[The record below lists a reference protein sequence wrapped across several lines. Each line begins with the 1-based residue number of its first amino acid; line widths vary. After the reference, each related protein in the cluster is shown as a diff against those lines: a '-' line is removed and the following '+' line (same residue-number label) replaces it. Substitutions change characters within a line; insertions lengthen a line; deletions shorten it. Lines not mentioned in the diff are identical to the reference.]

1 MFRSRLL
8 IASVILLS
16 ISTLRMSGQSG
27 SPSQSN
33 ESDGSRKHP
42 HGPILTAQQ
51 SGTTNRLQAVSPV
64 NSRVV
69 WASGIGGT
77 FVRTIDGGQTWQPG
91 VVTGAETLQFRD
103 VQGVSEDVA
112 YLLSSGTGT
121 DSRIYKTENGG
132 QSWTLQFENQDPNA
146 FYDCFAFW
154 TPDRGITTSDAVNGV
169 FPAIRTRDGDTWKD
183 IGDRLPRAQPGEASF
198 AASGTC
204 VATQGKRRAWIGTG
218 GAAKARILATVD
230 GGRTWQAYDTP
241 IIQGTASSGV
251 FSVDFRDAFHG
262 ILGGGELATPTV
274 ISNTVARSADGGRTW
289 TLGGKTPFPGA
300 IYGLSYVR
308 ELRRDDDDRDDD
320 SDRRNHSDGNGD
332 RDNDDR
338 RVVATG
344 PAGAAWT
351 RDEGNTWISLPGVQ
365 NYWAVAFANHEA
377 GWLVG
382 TDGRILKISF

>member
-1 MFRSRLL
+1 MFRSRLVV
-8 IASVILLS
+8 ASVILLS
-16 ISTLRMSGQSG
+16 ISTLRMSGQAG

-33 ESDGSRKHP
+33 ESDGYRDHP
-42 HGPILTAQQ
+42 HDPTLTAQQ

-64 NSRVV
+64 NSSVV
-69 WASGIGGT
+69 WASGVGGT
-77 FVRTIDGGQTWQPG
+77 FVRTIDGGQTWQAG
-91 VVTGAETLQFRD
+91 IVAGAETLQFRD

-132 QSWTLQFENQDPNA
+132 QSWTLQFENQEPNA

-154 TPDRGITTSDAVNGV
+154 TPDRGITTSDSVNGV
-169 FPAIRTRDGDTWKD
+169 FPAILTRDGDTWDD
-183 IGDRLPRAQPGEASF
+183 IGSRLPPAQPGEASF

-204 VATQGKRRAWIGTG
+204 VATQGKSRAWIGTG

-230 GGRTWQAYDTP
+230 GGRSWNAYDTP
-241 IIQGTASSGV
+241 IIQGTASSGI
-251 FSVDFRDAFHG
+251 FSVDFRDALHG

-289 TLGGKTPFPGA
+289 ILGGQTPFPGA

-308 ELRRDDDDRDDD
+308 ELRRNDDQYDD
-320 SDRRNHSDGNGD
+320 SDRREHSG
-332 RDNDDR
+332 RNDDR

-344 PAGAAWT
+344 PAGAAWSP
-351 RDEGNTWISLPGVQ
+351 DEGSTWISLPGVQ
-365 NYWAVAFANHEA
+365 NFWAVAFASHEA

-382 TDGRILKISF
+382 TDGRILKIGF